1 MTLNP
6 AAPASQR
13 NSPPLLPHP
22 RQQKQWR
29 RLQNETE
36 SLQTACKDNAFIKTY
51 SSSSSTTTPEARA
64 HRLQSGAERG
74 GCLKSTNDCLF
85 AIV

>member
-22 RQQKQWR
+22 RQQKRRR

-51 SSSSSTTTPEARA
+51 SSSSTTTPEARA
-64 HRLQSGAERG
+64 RRQQSGAERG